1 MQSIVLAGG
10 GTAGHTSPLI
20 ATAKA
25 AQRATD
31 AQITCIGTAKGLE
44 TRVIPDA
51 GLELKLIE
59 PVPLPRRPNVDL
71 LRLPGR
77 FRRAVKQAKQI
88 LVDANA
94 DVLIGFGGY
103 VSIPAYLAARSLGV
117 PIVVH
122 EANALP
128 GIANKVG
135 ARFAEVVATTFP
147 GSPLPKAQLIGMPVS
162 RNISH
167 PSVSESAA
175 RAHFGLAPDRPT
187 LLVSGGSQGAVSIN
201 DSVLAARAHLLDAGV
216 QVLHVLGPKNF
227 GDGDVVVTGKT
238 GAQYI
243 PVAFVADMAF
253 AYAAADFMVGRCGA
267 GTVVETAMSG
277 LPCLFVPFPHGNGEQ
292 GRNAAPL
299 VEAGGGVLVKN
310 EDLTAQ
316 VICAEV
322 LPRITDPETLATMA
336 AACRGYSPTD
346 ADDKLARMALDAA
359 RKVEA

>member
-25 AQRATD
+25 AQRAAD
-31 AQITCIGTAKGLE
+31 CDITCIGTAKGLE
-44 TRVIPDA
+44 TRVIPAA

-59 PVPLPRRPNVDL
+59 PVPLPRRPNADL
-71 LRLPGR
+71 LRLPAR
-77 FRRAVKQAKQI
+77 FRRAVRQARQI
-88 LVDANA
+88 LEDADA

-103 VSIPAYLAARSLGV
+103 VSIPAYLAARKLGV

-135 ARFAEVVATTFP
+135 ARFAAVVATTFP
-147 GSPLPKAQLIGMPVS
+147 GSPLPKAKLIGMPVS

-167 PSVSESAA
+167 PSVDEQTA
-175 RAHFGLAPDRPT
+175 RAHFGLDADRPT

-201 DSVLAARAHLLDAGV
+201 DALINARSRLLEAGV

-227 GDGDVVVTGKT
+227 GEANIVVTGES
-238 GAQYI
+238 GAKYI
-243 PVAFVADMAF
+243 PVAFVEDMAY

-299 VEAGGGVLVKN
+299 VDAGGGVLVAN
-310 EDLTAQ
+310 EDLTGDRLL
-316 VICAEV
+316 AEV
-322 LPRITDPETLATMA
+322 LPRIADPERLAAMA
-336 AACRGYSPTD
+336 EACRGYSPSD
-346 ADDKLARMALDAA
+346 ADDTLARMALDAA

>member
-20 ATAKA
+20 ATARA
-25 AQRATD
+25 LQRAKEVKL
-31 AQITCIGTAKGLE
+31 TCVGTSKGLE
-44 TRVIPDA
+44 TRVIPAA

-59 PVPLPRRPNVDL
+59 PVPLPRRPNLDL
-71 LRLPGR
+71 LKLPVR
-77 FRRAVKQAKQI
+77 FRRAVQQAKQI
-88 LVDANA
+88 LTEANA

-103 VSIPAYLAARSLGV
+103 VSIPAYLAAKRLGI

-135 ARFAEVVATTFP
+135 ARFAVAVATTFP
-147 GSPLPKAQLIGMPVS
+147 GTPLPHAHLVGMPVS
-162 RNISH
+162 RQISH
-167 PSVSESAA
+167 PSIDRATA
-175 RAHFGLAPDRPT
+175 RSFFELDQDRPT
-187 LLVSGGSQGAVSIN
+187 LLVSGGSQGAVAIN
-201 DSVLAARAHLLDAGV
+201 DSLLGARDELLGAGV
-216 QVLHVLGPKNF
+216 QILHVLGPKNF
-227 GDGDVVVTGKT
+227 SDANVRVTAES
-238 GAQYI
+238 GASYV
-243 PVAFVADMAF
+243 PVPFVEDMAY

-310 EDLTAQ
+310 EDLTSDRL
-316 VICAEV
+316 IAEV
-322 LPRITDPETLATMA
+322 LPRILDEQQLATMA
-336 AACRGYSPTD
+336 AACRNYSPTD
-346 ADDKLARMALDAA
+346 ADDAVAQLVLAAA
-359 RKVEA
+359 KKVTK